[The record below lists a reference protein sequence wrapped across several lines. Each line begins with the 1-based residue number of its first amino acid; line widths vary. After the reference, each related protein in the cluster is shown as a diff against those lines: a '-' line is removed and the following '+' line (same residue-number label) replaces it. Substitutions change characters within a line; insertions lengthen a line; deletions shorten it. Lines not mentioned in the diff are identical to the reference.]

1 MNLPDV
7 GGDQG
12 GPEKAKGS
20 TIMNKAILLGSAGGL
35 AVALGML
42 AFGFVAGNPQA
53 ARADTVQL
61 AQVTSSTDTK
71 ASADTKIDRK
81 EVEGIIRDYLLKN
94 PEVLLEVQDALEAKQ
109 KEEQRLAA
117 LGVIKDSK
125 DEIFNSTFDGVVGN
139 PKGKVTIVEFYDYNC
154 GFCKRAIED
163 MQALT
168 KSDPDLRFVLKEFP
182 ILSPDSQKASV
193 VSMAF
198 HLMHPEKYSEFHTAL
213 LGGQGRATEA
223 TAIKVALSL
232 GADEAALREKMKDS
246 RIAETLSRTYDLATK
261 LSITGTP
268 SYVVGNEVIF
278 GALGQQVLAEKIE
291 EAKSAL

>member
-1 MNLPDV
+1 
-7 GGDQG
+7 
-12 GPEKAKGS
+12 
-20 TIMNKAILLGSAGGL
+20 MNKAILLGSAGGL

-53 ARADTVQL
+53 AKADTVQV
-61 AQVTSSTDTK
+61 AQATSSTDTK
-71 ASADTKIDRK
+71 ISGDTKIDRK

-117 LGVIKDSK
+117 LGVIKNSK

-198 HLMHPEKYSEFHTAL
+198 HLMHPEKYGEFHTAL
-213 LGGQGRATEA
+213 LGGQGRATES

-232 GADEAALREKMKDS
+232 GADEAALREKMKDP

>member
-1 MNLPDV
+1 
-7 GGDQG
+7 
-12 GPEKAKGS
+12 
-20 TIMNKAILLGSAGGL
+20 MNKAILLGSAGGL

-53 ARADTVQL
+53 AKADTVQV

-71 ASADTKIDRK
+71 AAADTKIDRK

-117 LGVIKDSK
+117 LGVIKNSK

-163 MQALT
+163 MKALT
-168 KSDPDLRFVLKEFP
+168 KADPDLRFVLKEFP

-198 HLMHPEKYSEFHTAL
+198 HLMHPEKYGEFHTAL
-213 LGGQGRATEA
+213 LGGQGRATES

-232 GADEAALREKMKDS
+232 GADEATLREKMKDP

>member
-1 MNLPDV
+1 
-7 GGDQG
+7 
-12 GPEKAKGS
+12 
-20 TIMNKAILLGSAGGL
+20 MNKAILLGSVGVV
-35 AVALGML
+35 VALGML
-42 AFGFVAGNPQA
+42 AVGFVAGNPQSA
-53 ARADTVQL
+53 KADTVQ
-61 AQVTSSTDTK
+61 AVQV
-71 ASADTKIDRK
+71 ASADTKVSSDTKVSGDTKVDRK

-109 KEEQRLAA
+109 KEEQRLAS
-117 LGVIKDSK
+117 LGVIKNAK

-139 PKGKVTIVEFYDYNC
+139 PKGKMTIVEFYDYNC
-154 GFCKRAIED
+154 GFCKRAIDD
-163 MQALT
+163 MKALT

-198 HLMHPEKYSEFHTAL
+198 HLMMPEKYGAFHTAL

-232 GADEAALREKMKDS
+232 GADEATLREKMKDP
-246 RIAETLSRTYDLATK
+246 RIPEALSRTYDLATK

-278 GALGQQVLAEKIE
+278 GALGQQVLAQKIE
-291 EAKSAL
+291 EAKTAL